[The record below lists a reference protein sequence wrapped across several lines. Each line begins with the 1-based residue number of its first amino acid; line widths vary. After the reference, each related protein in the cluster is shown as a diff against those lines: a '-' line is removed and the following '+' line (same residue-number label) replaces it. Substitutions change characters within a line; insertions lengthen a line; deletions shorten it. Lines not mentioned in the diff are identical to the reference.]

1 VILTSHRRIPMLH
14 QDLEQ
19 ALNNQVN
26 AEFYSAYFYLSMSTY
41 AEQQGYKGASW
52 WLFCQFHEEMTHALH
67 MQTYILSRGGTC
79 SYSAIEVPPTEF
91 TGLIDVFNQVLE
103 HEQKVTTMI
112 NDIASLAMQHQDHA
126 LYQFIMW
133 YVSEQVEEEEHVSD
147 VLQRMRLI
155 GENTSMLLQYD
166 AELATRVFA
175 NPFPTDVKMI

>member
-1 VILTSHRRIPMLH
+1 MLH
-14 QDLEQ
+14 KDLEQ
-19 ALNNQVN
+19 ALNDQIN

-67 MQTYILSRGGTC
+67 MQTYVVSRGGTC
-79 SYSAIEVPPTEF
+79 TYAAIDTPPTEF
-91 TGLIDVFNQVLE
+91 ADIVDVFHQVLD
-103 HEQKVTTMI
+103 HEQKVTAMI
-112 NDIASLAMQHQDHA
+112 NNIATMAMEKQDHA

-133 YVSEQVEEEEHVSD
+133 YVTEQVEEEEHVSD
-147 VLQRMRLI
+147 VLQRLQLI
-155 GENTSMLLQYD
+155 GDNSSMLLQYD